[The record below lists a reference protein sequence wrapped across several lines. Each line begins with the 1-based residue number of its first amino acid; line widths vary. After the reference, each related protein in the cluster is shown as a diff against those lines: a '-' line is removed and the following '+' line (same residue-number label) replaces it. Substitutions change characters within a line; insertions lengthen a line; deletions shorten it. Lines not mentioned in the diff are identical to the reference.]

1 MGKVEGGVPTKE
13 ERGFRGKRR
22 SGCECELIDKMEM
35 EVVRWEK
42 KKKKKALWK
51 EVLEEKY
58 GQGVERWVEGVLHLG
73 RHILHYG
80 GRI

>member
-1 MGKVEGGVPTKE
+1 M
-13 ERGFRGKRR
+13 ER
-22 SGCECELIDKMEM
+22 
-35 EVVRWEK
+35 
-42 KKKKKALWK
+42 KKKALWK

-58 GQGVERWVEGVLHLG
+58 GQGVERLVEGVLHLG